1 MKREHDQRIRRE
13 IEERKRK
20 EKEEA
25 IYTDKLLGPHKFNEL
40 FKNEIQWFERQLKTN
55 DEGAKKKIEKEIEQR
70 KNTFGIFKE
79 IAMLDEKFAD
89 KFTKV
94 LTLEAKDLVP
104 EQLKMATEHSK

>member
-70 KNTFGIFKE
+70 KNTLGVFRDI
-79 IAMLDEKFAD
+79 IEKDKLFAD
-89 KFTKV
+89 LLGSI
-94 LTLEAKDLVP
+94 LTSEDLGAKQA
-104 EQLKMATEHSK
+104 EMATKHSK